1 MAGHPFKRA
10 SLLFANFFFIML
22 AYYQIKPA
30 SRSLFIGQLGADR
43 LPYVWIGTALF
54 LGLIIGGYHRLV
66 GRYSRLRLVL
76 GSCVLSM
83 MMLVGFRALLT
94 TDSAA
99 AALAFYVFVDI
110 FGVVLVEQ
118 FWSLTNT
125 LYSSE
130 QGKRWYGFLG
140 TGGVLGG
147 LLGAAA
153 AMLIVKHTSL
163 TTPDLL
169 LVAAGILGLVV
180 TVNLALARYGV
191 FEAATNPRHTEPSAP
206 RQLLRDRYLMLVG
219 ATVLLAQ
226 VAEPLVEYGFMKM
239 VELNYT
245 ELDARTAF
253 ISWLFS
259 TMGLVSILVNLAITP
274 VVHRYLGVVAG
285 LMTQPLLLFFCTF
298 GFILSPTLVFG
309 SAMKVSDRGLSYSIN
324 RASKELLYIPIHP
337 HLSYRAKAWIDMFGY
352 RVFKV
357 LGAVLILLLTGWLPV
372 DAGLVGLGWLTMSV
386 CVLWLVTVSYL
397 AREYRGLCPHPASA

>member
-1 MAGHPFKRA
+1 
-10 SLLFANFFFIML
+10 
-22 AYYQIKPA
+22 
-30 SRSLFIGQLGADR
+30 
-43 LPYVWIGTALF
+43 
-54 LGLIIGGYHRLV
+54 
-66 GRYSRLRLVL
+66 
-76 GSCVLSM
+76 
-83 MMLVGFRALLT
+83 
-94 TDSAA
+94 
-99 AALAFYVFVDI
+99 
-110 FGVVLVEQ
+110 
-118 FWSLTNT
+118 
-125 LYSSE
+125 
-130 QGKRWYGFLG
+130 
-140 TGGVLGG
+140 
-147 LLGAAA
+147 
-153 AMLIVKHTSL
+153 
-163 TTPDLL
+163 
-169 LVAAGILGLVV
+169 
-180 TVNLALARYGV
+180 
-191 FEAATNPRHTEPSAP
+191 
-206 RQLLRDRYLMLVG
+206 MLVG

-245 ELDARTAF
+245 EADARTAF

-357 LGAVLILLLTGWLPV
+357 LGAVLTALDRGPPV

>member
-1 MAGHPFKRA
+1 
-10 SLLFANFFFIML
+10 
-22 AYYQIKPA
+22 
-30 SRSLFIGQLGADR
+30 
-43 LPYVWIGTALF
+43 
-54 LGLIIGGYHRLV
+54 
-66 GRYSRLRLVL
+66 
-76 GSCVLSM
+76 
-83 MMLVGFRALLT
+83 
-94 TDSAA
+94 
-99 AALAFYVFVDI
+99 VFVDI

-125 LYSSE
+125 LYSSVE
-130 QGKRWYGFLG
+130 GKRWYGFLG

-169 LVAAGILGLVV
+169 LVAVGILGLVV
-180 TVNLALARYGV
+180 TVNLALARSGV
-191 FEAATNPRHTEPSAP
+191 FEAAANPSDTERPIA
-206 RQLLRDRYLMLVG
+206 RGLLRDRYLMLVG

-226 VAEPLVEYGFMKM
+226 VAEPLVEYEFMKM

-324 RASKELLYIPIHP
+324 RASKD
-337 HLSYRAKAWIDMFGY
+337 SSST
-352 RVFKV
+352 V
-357 LGAVLILLLTGWLPV
+357 LAEAQGQTSWKSM
-372 DAGLVGLGWLTMSV
+372 VGLWKSQK
-386 CVLWLVTVSYL
+386 
-397 AREYRGLCPHPASA
+397 RSATSMA